1 MNKNSEITMLQI
13 PAPDRFAPI
22 VTRSAPL
29 LAFAAL
35 IVFSVSM
42 AAAPAGFSQKDLPEL
57 AGYMVFAAVN
67 GLSLWYLQS
76 VLWRPL
82 QEPRRVVALSVTLA
96 LIALAAWA
104 HGLLNYGLAYSR
116 SAPAAPQILENI
128 LNARFWSS
136 ARQASIALLAVAIL
150 APILHRRARWK
161 DLVSP
166 GIAIGLAIGSALAAH
181 HVITLELARRS
192 GFLVFA
198 AVLPILAQA
207 ILLLALAWRRVP
219 LRENVLPADRA
230 PVRDGLDRNNRI
242 TFWLFALLAPIAASA
257 ASIIHSSVAIWALAS
272 LAARRFPIRLSRPQI
287 AAGGIAF
294 AFFVV
299 MAAGTLFNLPDGGN
313 LGSWLMIAAFT
324 GPLLLASRLNL
335 SPPRTLLP
343 LMASAA
349 MLALPG
355 AFVLALWEQLFFR
368 AGIQRVVLIS
378 GNSSVAATMIA
389 AAIALALSGIDRLQR
404 RQRQL
409 RLISL
414 LSGVG
419 AILLTGSLAVIAATI
434 AVFAIA
440 AHRYRGHRGS
450 IAAFFSASLATR
462 RRAATT
468 VAVAIA
474 IVMMSVPMA
483 DRISRYASAPPQSG
497 VEEADFGK
505 RLAMWQASLKA
516 ISERP
521 LVGYGVARRGSAIE
535 PFLAE
540 KDKKLAEFT
549 HVHNG
554 ILTAGVAAGLP
565 GMLTC
570 LLLVFSP
577 LAVTWRYARGPDRA
591 DLVMLGGA
599 LTAIYVIG
607 GSTGIMFFHDAM
619 DALFLML
626 FAIIAA
632 ACAPVGENSAG
643 NRSQAG

>member
-1 MNKNSEITMLQI
+1 MVDNLVPNAI
-13 PAPDRFAPI
+13 PLRRYAG
-22 VTRSAPL
+22 SAVGLGVASGFVPLILFSVLTL
-29 LAFAAL
+29 LAGGSRRGDLAAFAGYLIFAA
-35 IVFSVSM
+35 INGVSLWFLGSILRRPQLE
-42 AAAPAGFSQKDLPEL
+42 ARR
-57 AGYMVFAAVN
+57 VFA
-67 GLSLWYLQS
+67 LSI
-76 VLWRPL
+76 
-82 QEPRRVVALSVTLA
+82 TLA
-96 LIALAAWA
+96 LIALAALA

-136 ARQASIALLAVAIL
+136 ARQASAVLLATAIL
-150 APILHRRARWK
+150 APILHRRANWK
-161 DLVSP
+161 DVVP
-166 GIAIGLAIGSALAAH
+166 AGIAIGLAIGSALAAH
-181 HVITLELARRS
+181 HVITLQFVRRS
-192 GFLVFA
+192 GLLVFA
-198 AVLPILAQA
+198 SVLPIVAHA
-207 ILLLALAWRRVP
+207 ILLLALAWRQAT
-219 LRENVLPADRA
+219 LRENVLPAGRA

-257 ASIIHSSVAIWALAS
+257 ASIIHSSVTIWALAS
-272 LAARRFPIRLSRPQI
+272 LAARRFPIRLSRPQL

-294 AFFVV
+294 AFFFV

-313 LGSWLMIAAFT
+313 LGSWLMIAAFL

-335 SPPRTLLP
+335 SPQRTLLP

-349 MLALPG
+349 TLALPG
-355 AFVLALWEQLFFR
+355 AFVLALWELLFFR

-409 RLISL
+409 RLFSI

-419 AILLTGSLAVIAATI
+419 TILLTGSLAVIAA
-434 AVFAIA
+434 AVAIFAIA
-440 AHRYRGHRGS
+440 AHRYWGHRGS
-450 IAAFFSASLATR
+450 IAAFFAASMATR
-462 RRAATT
+462 RRAAAAI
-468 VAVAIA
+468 AVAIA
-474 IVMMSVPMA
+474 IVVMSVPMA
-483 DRISRYASAPPQSG
+483 DRISRYASAPPQNG

-505 RLAMWQASLKA
+505 RLAMWRASLDA

-521 LVGYGVARRGSAIE
+521 LVGYGAARRSSAIE

-540 KDKKLAEFT
+540 KDKKLAKFT

-554 ILTAGVAAGLP
+554 LLTAGVAAGLP
-565 GMLTC
+565 GMLSC
-570 LLLVFSP
+570 LLLLVSP
-577 LAVTWRYARGPDRA
+577 LLITWRYARGPDRA

-599 LTAIYVIG
+599 LTALYAIG

-619 DALFLML
+619 DALFLTL
-626 FAIIAA
+626 LAILAA
-632 ACAPVGENSAG
+632 ACAPLGENSAG